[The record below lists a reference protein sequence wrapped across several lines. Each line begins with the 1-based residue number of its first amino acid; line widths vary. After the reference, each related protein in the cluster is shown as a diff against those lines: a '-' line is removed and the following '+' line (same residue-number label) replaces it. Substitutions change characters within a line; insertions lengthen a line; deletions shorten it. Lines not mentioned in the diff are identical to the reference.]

1 MSVTAGVIMFLMSA
15 IVAIPGAIAAG
26 AFAREPGVPTLGR
39 LMLGALAVI
48 LVALPFA
55 LAVGAG
61 QLVAWIMSLVD

>member
-15 IVAIPGAIAAG
+15 IVAIRALSLPVLSLASL
-26 AFAREPGVPTLGR
+26 AFPFGR

-61 QLVAWIMSLVD
+61 QLVAWIMSLVG